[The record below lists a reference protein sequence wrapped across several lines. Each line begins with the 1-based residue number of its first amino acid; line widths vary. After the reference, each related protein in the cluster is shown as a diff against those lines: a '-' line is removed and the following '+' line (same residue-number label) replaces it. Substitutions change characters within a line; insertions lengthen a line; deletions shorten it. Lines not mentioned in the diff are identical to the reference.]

1 MSFTPMLIYLV
12 AKDLL
17 AHEQVAEQ
25 IAVVVIVRE
34 TQILDISEALPER
47 ENPRPKMNLRNDAAA

>member
-1 MSFTPMLIYLV
+1 MILQLV

-17 AHEQVAEQ
+17 AHEQFAEQ

-34 TQILDISEALPER
+34 TQILDIRSAARE
-47 ENPRPKMNLRNDAAA
+47 ENPRPKMNLNDAAT